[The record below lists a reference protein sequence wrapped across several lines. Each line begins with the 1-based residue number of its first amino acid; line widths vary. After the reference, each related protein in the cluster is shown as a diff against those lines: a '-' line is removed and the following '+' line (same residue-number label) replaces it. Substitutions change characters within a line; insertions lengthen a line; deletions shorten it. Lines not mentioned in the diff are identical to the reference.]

1 MKKIFLGLLVL
12 ILAVSFVRAQ
22 DAGTQ
27 QQIDKLSGQ
36 IQDILA
42 AQEQQGKRLA
52 ALEKEIS
59 DLTDKVNTP
68 AVNSSASAED
78 LKALA
83 EKVQEIDK
91 KRQDDRELILKQ
103 IENLVKIS
111 GGPSTGHKPKP
122 VADTTAASGDNS
134 TTPAVP
140 QKGYDYTIAPGD
152 TLSAIAKA
160 YRAQGVKVTTA
171 QIIAANPKLNANALI
186 AGKKIFIPDA
196 NAK

>member
-1 MKKIFLGLLVL
+1 MKKILLGGFIL
-12 ILAVSFVRAQ
+12 IFAVSLVRAQ

-27 QQIDKLSGQ
+27 QQIDKLFGM
-36 IQDILA
+36 IQDVQA
-42 AQEQQGKRLA
+42 TQEQQGKQLA
-52 ALEKEIS
+52 ALQKQIS
-59 DLTDKVNTP
+59 DLADKVSTP
-68 AVNSSASAED
+68 AVNDSASRDD

-103 IENLVKIS
+103 IENLGKV
-111 GGPSTGHKPKP
+111 GGGTPAGHKPKTNP
-122 VADTTAASGDNS
+122 EATSAGADNPA
-134 TTPAVP
+134 TPAVP

-152 TLSAIAKA
+152 TVSAIAKA

-171 QIIAANPKLNANALI
+171 QIIAANPKMNPNALI

-196 NAK
+196 AAK